1 MKTPY
6 PVTRPFHFNA
16 AASATQTLPEAAV
29 AVLNVQVIS
38 GNGTALATD
47 TNYAVVPSGA
57 TGSQVDFTG
66 SVGSASATLTFPSA
80 LVVTDAIAGE
90 YVPVG
95 AL

>member
-6 PVTRPFHFNA
+6 PVTRPAHFNA
-16 AASATQTLPEAAV
+16 TAATAQTLPEPAI

-38 GNGTALATD
+38 GSGTALSTD

-57 TGSQVDFTG
+57 TGSQVNFAG
-66 SVGSASATLTFPSA
+66 SVGSPSATLGFPSA
-80 LVVTDAIAGE
+80 LTADDAVVVE